1 MICERPSL
9 LSSECQCHGD
19 FYCQSQRQGLMAA
32 ADQDI
37 ISRLLS
43 ENRQFVFNIPTFN
56 DFPPETVVC
65 EFNAN

>member
-1 MICERPSL
+1 
-9 LSSECQCHGD
+9 
-19 FYCQSQRQGLMAA
+19 MAA